1 MVKYNLYFFSFHTFP
16 SAMQLQL
23 EALQILAKSEAHV
36 SSELPMEDIPFL
48 S

>member
-1 MVKYNLYFFSFHTFP
+1 
-16 SAMQLQL
+16 MQLQL

-48 S
+48 SWISTDYIQILQNISFI